1 MNIKIDNL
9 KREHQKE
16 IEEHRQQKTSDIDTP
31 EKNVSAC

>member
-16 IEEHRQQKTSDIDTP
+16 IEEHRRQKTSDIDTL